1 MVVVVVVFT
10 AVSVVVVV
18 VFTAVSVVVVVVFTA
33 VSVVVVVVTAVLVVV
48 AVPVVVFA
56 VVVATGH
63 GAYCG
68 GRGVKSTVQF
78 AFFASVLHRADG
90 GRSMK
95 AIYYEEH
102 GSTDVLQYGEFSDPE
117 IGSEEVL
124 VDIKAGGL
132 NHLDVWTR
140 KGMPSPEEL
149 PHIPGSD
156 GAGVVADVGE
166 DVTRFEEGD
175 RVVVDPNLFCGKC
188 EFCRKGETSLCVD
201 FKMIGE
207 HVRGVH
213 SEQTAL
219 HEDNLISLPDDVDF
233 VTAASAPLVF
243 QTAWRMLVTRA
254 DIQQNDSVLVHGA
267 SGGVG
272 HAAVQIA
279 ANEGCE
285 VFATASSEEK
295 LDYASDIGADHLIN
309 YEEVDF
315 NDEIKEMTDGRG
327 VDVVVD
333 HIGEATWDGSLSVAA
348 RGGTIVTCGATSGIS
363 PETNIPKVF
372 WKQLDILG
380 STMGTPGEMDDVMAK
395 VFDGTFEPHVR
406 EVLPM
411 SEIERGHEILE
422 GREGF
427 GSVVVVPDSEYDPDS
442 YE

>member
-1 MVVVVVVFT
+1 
-10 AVSVVVVV
+10 
-18 VFTAVSVVVVVVFTA
+18 
-33 VSVVVVVVTAVLVVV
+33 
-48 AVPVVVFA
+48 
-56 VVVATGH
+56 
-63 GAYCG
+63 
-68 GRGVKSTVQF
+68 
-78 AFFASVLHRADG
+78 
-90 GRSMK
+90 MK
-95 AIYYEEH
+95 AIFYEEH
-102 GSTDVLQYGEFSDPE
+102 GSADVLEYGDFPDPE

-140 KGMPSPEEL
+140 KGMPSPEEM
-149 PHIPGSD
+149 PHIQGSD

-175 RVVVDPNLFCGKC
+175 RVVVDPNVFCGKC

-219 HEDNLISLPDDVDF
+219 HEDNLIHLPEDVDF

-254 DIQQNDSVLVHGA
+254 EIQQNDSVLVHGA

-285 VFATASSEEK
+285 VFATASSQEK
-295 LDYASDIGADHLIN
+295 LDYASDIGADHLVN
-309 YEEVDF
+309 YEENDF
-315 NDEIKEMTDGRG
+315 DEEIKEITDGRG

-395 VFDGTFEPHVR
+395 VFDGTFEPRIR

-411 SEIERGHEILE
+411 SEVERAHEMLE

-427 GSVVVVPDSEYDPDS
+427 GSVVVVPDSEYDPDVH
-442 YE
+442 E

>member
-1 MVVVVVVFT
+1 
-10 AVSVVVVV
+10 
-18 VFTAVSVVVVVVFTA
+18 
-33 VSVVVVVVTAVLVVV
+33 
-48 AVPVVVFA
+48 
-56 VVVATGH
+56 
-63 GAYCG
+63 
-68 GRGVKSTVQF
+68 
-78 AFFASVLHRADG
+78 
-90 GRSMK
+90 MK
-95 AIYYEEH
+95 AIFYEEH
-102 GSTDVLQYGEFSDPE
+102 GSTDVLQYDDFDDPE
-117 IGSEEVL
+117 IGPEEVL

-156 GAGVVADVGE
+156 GAGVVSEVGE
-166 DVTRFEEGD
+166 RVTQFEAGD
-175 RVVVDPNLFCGKC
+175 RVVVEPGLYCGEC
-188 EFCRKGETSLCVD
+188 EFCRKGEESLCVD
-201 FKMIGE
+201 YKMLGE

-213 SEQTAL
+213 SELAAVPET
-219 HEDNLISLPDDVDF
+219 NLIELPEHVDF

-243 QTAWRMLVTRA
+243 QTSWRMLMTRA
-254 DIQQNDSVLVHGA
+254 EIQQSDSVLVLGA

-272 HAAVQIA
+272 HACVQIA

-295 LDYASDIGADHLIN
+295 LAHAEECGADHLIN
-309 YEEVDF
+309 YEEEDF
-315 NDEIKEMTDGRG
+315 DEAIKELTDGRG

-333 HIGEATWDGSLSVAA
+333 HIGEATWDNSLSAAA

-363 PETNIPKVF
+363 PETNIPTVF

-380 STMGTPGEMDDVMAK
+380 STMGTPGEVDEVMTK

-411 SEIERGHEILE
+411 SEIARGHEMLE
-422 GREGF
+422 SREGF
-427 GSVVVVPDSEYDPDS
+427 GSVVVVPDSDYDPGE

>member
-1 MVVVVVVFT
+1 
-10 AVSVVVVV
+10 
-18 VFTAVSVVVVVVFTA
+18 
-33 VSVVVVVVTAVLVVV
+33 
-48 AVPVVVFA
+48 
-56 VVVATGH
+56 
-63 GAYCG
+63 
-68 GRGVKSTVQF
+68 
-78 AFFASVLHRADG
+78 
-90 GRSMK
+90 MK
-95 AIYYEEH
+95 AVFYDEH
-102 GSTDVLQYGEFSDPE
+102 GSTDVLQYDEFQDPD
-117 IGSEEVL
+117 IGPEEVL

-140 KGMPSPEEL
+140 RGMPSPEEL

-156 GAGVVADVGE
+156 GAGVVSEVGE
-166 DVTRFEEGD
+166 RVTRFEEGD
-175 RVVVDPNLFCGKC
+175 RVVVDPGLYCGEC
-188 EFCRKGETSLCVD
+188 EFCRKGEQSLCVD
-201 FKMIGE
+201 YKMIGE

-213 SEQTAL
+213 SEQAAVPET
-219 HEDNLISLPDDVDF
+219 NLIELPEGVDF

-254 DIQQNDSVLVHGA
+254 EIQQNDTVLVLGA

-272 HAAVQIA
+272 HACVQIA

-285 VFATASSEEK
+285 VWATASSEEK
-295 LDYASDIGADHLIN
+295 LDHARDCGADHLVN
-309 YEEVDF
+309 YEEEDF
-315 NDEIKEMTDGRG
+315 AEVVKSETDGRG

-333 HIGEATWDGSLSVAA
+333 HIGEATWDNSLSAA
-348 RGGTIVTCGATSGIS
+348 AHGGTVVTCGATSGVT

-406 EVLPM
+406 AVLPM
-411 SEIERGHEILE
+411 SEMARAHEMLE

-427 GSVVVVPDSEYDPDS
+427 GSVVVVPDSEYDPDD